1 MSEENVEYTMP
12 RADGST
18 GEYNCGNEGSG
29 LGYNQECGGWEN
41 VETGEIYAIANWGS
55 HRHWNKKTTKYVNSH
70 NMVITSTKWVHG
82 FQSQMIWWFNE
93 NDIDTSKL
101 TPIKFRWSGAP
112 VGDDYILEAGPA
124 EGQRVSES
132 LPCTITRPFMHAV
145 RSKAYAT
152 PSGNWSETNEGVLP
166 WVEGD
171 GQTME
176 EFPSDITGVDGDLTY
191 AIQTDAKI
199 TEMMMTM
206 EEETMTVGGNE

>member
-12 RADGST
+12 RADGTT
-18 GEYNCGNEGSG
+18 GEYNCGKEGSG
-29 LGYNQECGGWEN
+29 QGYNQECGGWEN
-41 VETGEIYAIANWGS
+41 IETGEIYAIANWGNK
-55 HRHWNKKTTKYVNSH
+55 RHWNRNVSKYVDSH
-70 NMVITSTKWVHG
+70 NMVITTTSWIHG

-101 TPIKFRWSGAP
+101 TPIRFRWSGAP
-112 VGDDYILEAGPA
+112 VGNDYTLEAGPM
-124 EGQRVSES
+124 EGIRVRES

-145 RSKAYAT
+145 RGKTYAT
-152 PSGNWSETNEGVLP
+152 ASGNWTETCEGLVE
-166 WVEGD
+166 WVDGD
-171 GQTME
+171 EQTTE